1 LTESSRS
8 SIRRMLH
15 DALRYM
21 QTKPAISMYARP
33 EGSYVHTDINCLLL
47 IGDGQLRYKEISLDE
62 ARRRKLVPCVCM
74 VKRLDKGSED
84 ERRVYRL

>member
-21 QTKPAISMYARP
+21 QTN
-33 EGSYVHTDINCLLL
+33 NCLLL